1 MKFND
6 LIFDIVTEE
15 FQNKKVLNTMLLKW
29 YGQEPTEEERNECEF
44 LISSFFKVKER
55 FKPTLPEVRTFLNR
69 FPEFKVENL
78 KNVLE
83 YTLQQV
89 KFIVSEYFELPN
101 KDKVDDVTPEIFR
114 GRNLPPTAERL
125 SASKDLWFKE
135 TDNLIVNESGFRVY
149 KIRNRADSINW
160 GYYNGYLSQNPPY
173 SNSGKSHMQ
182 WCTTRHQTE
191 SNLYG
196 GYRNRR
202 TFYFV
207 IDESKNPDV
216 EGNVM
221 TSQYYISAVQAADD
235 SPTGFRITTIL
246 NDGSDR
252 VISTDEL
259 TQIYPKLYN
268 HLEKLTKVQY
278 DQSEL
283 GEITDDLDRVDE
295 REGNDFAFW
304 RVNTT
309 LKKRYIDAQRTIV
322 NPKSW
327 ETMNDGLKQSYIDF
341 TEKRNAPERFSTM
354 ELLLK
359 IKSIP
364 SDKRSLDVRLQKL
377 GYNEGTAYLITKIF
391 QTNFRPSRTSMDFPS
406 VKIFESRTGNHMSG
420 IFDESKGEW
429 CKAPNGAEYLP
440 EYSHIDTEYY
450 TDNEGTVYLVE
461 IFSKTMNPTDDSFYS
476 IYPVRDDNP
485 EYKGHFLSASAW
497 KKLSDMLTNNEDLE
511 KKEDEPEEPATI
523 DKSKEFQDINELG

>member
-6 LIFDIVTEE
+6 LLFDIVTEE
-15 FQNKKVLNTMLLKW
+15 FQNKKILNTMLLKW
-29 YGQEPTEEERNECEF
+29 YGHESTEEQRNECEF

-55 FKPTLPEVRTFLNR
+55 FKPELPEVRTFLNR

-101 KDKVDDVTPEIFR
+101 KDKVDDNTPEIFM
-114 GRNLPPTAERL
+114 GRNLPPTPERVT
-125 SASKDLWFKE
+125 ASKDLWFKE
-135 TDNLIVNESGFRVY
+135 TDNLMVNEPGFRVY

-182 WCTTRHQTE
+182 WCTTRHVTE
-191 SNLYG
+191 SNLYA

-207 IDESKNPDV
+207 IDESKNPDI
-216 EGNVM
+216 EKNLSL
-221 TSQYYISAVQAADD
+221 SQYYISALQASDD

-268 HLEKLTKVQY
+268 DLEKLTKVKY

-327 ETMNDGLKQSYIDF
+327 ETMNDGLKQSYIDY
-341 TEKRNAPERFSTM
+341 TEKRNAIERFSTM
-354 ELLLK
+354 DLLNK

-364 SDKRSLDVRLQKL
+364 SDKRSLDAKLQKL
-377 GYNEGTAYLITKIF
+377 GYSEGSAYLFTKIF
-391 QTNFRPSRTSMDFPS
+391 QTNFQVLRTSMDFPS
-406 VKIFESRTGNHMSG
+406 VKIFESRTGNSVVG

-440 EYSHIDTEYY
+440 EYIHINTQTEKGK
-450 TDNEGTVYLVE
+450 DMVNYLVDVY
-461 IFSKTMNPTDDSFYS
+461 SKSMNPTDDSFY
-476 IYPVRDDNP
+476 IVYPITDEN
-485 EYKGHFLSASAW
+485 YQHQYMGHFLSASSW
-497 KKLSDMLTNNEDLE
+497 KKFSESML
-511 KKEDEPEEPATI
+511 KKPNDHEEPVTI
-523 DKSKEFQDINELG
+523 DRAKEFQDIYELG